1 MGCGFLGNRAVIR
14 PISSF
19 VKIFFVMVLT
29 ASALAQTPIRVLVW
43 DEQQPEQK
51 NAYGEKFLGQTIAD
65 HLSTK
70 PGLQVKTAALSSPD
84 QGLGAAQLDEIDVL
98 IFWSHKKNAEFS
110 DKHAEEIA
118 RRVQDGKIG
127 LITLHSAHWSKP
139 FIKLMQARAIAD
151 ARKQLGN
158 AVSLRYRYENPIG
171 KVPKFDDRLTPHLT
185 QQEECWELALPLCVF
200 PSWRADGAVSHV
212 TTLAPTHPIA
222 KGLPAQWDI
231 AQTEMYAEPF
241 HVPKPDAVIFEEKWD
256 KGESFRSGCVWHIGK
271 GAVFYFRP
279 GHETYPIFQQKETL
293 QVLENAVRWLNP
305 AS

>member
-1 MGCGFLGNRAVIR
+1 MKSAFLLL
-14 PISSF
+14 F
-19 VKIFFVMVLT
+19 T
-29 ASALAQTPIRVLVW
+29 ASALAQQPIRVLVW

-51 NAYGEKFLGQTIAD
+51 QAYGEKFLGETIAA
-65 HLSTK
+65 HLATK
-70 PGLQVKTAALSSPD
+70 PGLQVKTAALSSSD
-84 QGLGAAQLDEIDVL
+84 QGLAAAQLEETDVL
-98 IFWSHKKNAEFS
+98 IFWSHKKNAELS
-110 DKHAEEIA
+110 DKHAEEIT
-118 RRVQDGKIG
+118 RRVQEGKLG

-158 AVSLRYRYENPIG
+158 AVTLRYRNENPMG
-171 KVPKFDDRLTPHLT
+171 KVPKADDELTPNLE
-185 QQEECWELALPLCVF
+185 QKEEFWELALPLCVF

-212 TTLAPTHPIA
+212 TTPAPTHPIA

-241 HVPKPDAVIFEEKWD
+241 HVPKPDVVVFEENWD
-256 KGESFRSGCVWHIGK
+256 KGETFRSGCVWNIGK

-279 GHETYPIFQQKETL
+279 GHETYPVYQQKEPL
-293 QVLENAVRWLNP
+293 QVLENAVRWLHP

>member
-1 MGCGFLGNRAVIR
+1 MKSAFLLL
-14 PISSF
+14 F
-19 VKIFFVMVLT
+19 T
-29 ASALAQTPIRVLVW
+29 ASALAQQPIRVLVW

-51 NAYGEKFLGQTIAD
+51 QAYGEKFLGETIAA
-65 HLSTK
+65 HLATK

-84 QGLGAAQLDEIDVL
+84 QGLAAAQLAETDVL
-98 IFWSHKKNAEFS
+98 IFWSHKKNAELS
-110 DKHAEEIA
+110 DKHAEEIT
-118 RRVQDGKIG
+118 RRVQEGKLG

-158 AVSLRYRYENPIG
+158 AVTLRYRNENPMG
-171 KVPKFDDRLTPHLT
+171 KVPKADDELTPNLE
-185 QQEECWELALPLCVF
+185 QKEEFWELALPLCVF

-212 TTLAPTHPIA
+212 TTLAATHPIA

-241 HVPKPDAVIFEEKWD
+241 HVPKPDVVVFEENWD
-256 KGESFRSGCVWHIGK
+256 KGETFRSGCVWNIGK

-279 GHETYPIFQQKETL
+279 GHETYPVYQQKEPL
-293 QVLENAVRWLNP
+293 QVLENAVRWLHP

>member
-1 MGCGFLGNRAVIR
+1 MKSAFLLL
-14 PISSF
+14 F
-19 VKIFFVMVLT
+19 T
-29 ASALAQTPIRVLVW
+29 ASALAQQPIRVLVW

-51 NAYGEKFLGQTIAD
+51 QAYGEKFLGETIAA
-65 HLSTK
+65 HLATK

-84 QGLGAAQLDEIDVL
+84 QGLAAAQLEETDVL
-98 IFWSHKKNAEFS
+98 IFWSHKKNAELS
-110 DKHAEEIA
+110 DKHAEEIT
-118 RRVQDGKIG
+118 RRVQEGKLG

-158 AVSLRYRYENPIG
+158 AVTLRYRNENPMG
-171 KVPKFDDRLTPHLT
+171 KVPKADDELTPNLE
-185 QQEECWELALPLCVF
+185 QKEEFWELALPLCVF

-212 TTLAPTHPIA
+212 STPAPTHPIA

-241 HVPKPDAVIFEEKWD
+241 HVPKPDVVVFEENWD
-256 KGESFRSGCVWHIGK
+256 KGETFRSGCVWNIGK

-279 GHETYPIFQQKETL
+279 GHETYPVYQQKEPL
-293 QVLENAVRWLNP
+293 QVLENAVRWLHP